1 MGSQIIEPEP
11 QLRLSILPAPGEVV
25 SGAEFQT
32 ELTVFARELKTNGI
46 DARATWYTHDAVG
59 GGGWSTGEFT
69 LLSILGPVAIVQLR
83 KLIVE
88 VLKMREGRKLK
99 IKGRTTTIEGHADDI
114 QLIVTRNRSQSYWTR
129 LRNPDQNQT
138 HE

>member
-99 IKGRTTTIEGHADDI
+99 IKGRTTTIEGHVDDI
-114 QLIVTRNRSQSYWTR
+114 QRIVTPEQIAKLLDEVKKPRSKPNS
-129 LRNPDQNQT
+129 
-138 HE
+138 